1 MTTRATG
8 AGCNGAAASPDRRF
22 SDRPRLPSLA
32 PRTALRGLGPPFA
45 RRRLS
50 FEDPRAAGES
60 KRNDSTPTP
69 LLALRRSSTERPDL
83 SATIAVTGAAASSRP
98 SPAVTTTSSMLSA
111 QRSPFRR
118 VTFSGVHSRRPR
130 RGLLRYRHATAGPR
144 SVLVGFHHLDGFL
157 LQRGAC
163 VLQHAAD
170 PRVRPVFHLSRG
182 VLLAPLYPSEL
193 SLRPQPPA
201 VTTTLTRV
209 FTDGTYP
216 PGLSPLAPSH
226 PRPPCGGPRRS
237 GVRREDPQGL
247 APRTGPLPTATFPP
261 PPTRC
266 SHGLA

>member
-1 MTTRATG
+1 MTAQATG

-32 PRTALRGLGPPFA
+32 PRAALRGLGPPFA

-50 FEDPRAAGES
+50 FEDPRAAGGS

-83 SATIAVTGAAASSRP
+83 SATIAVADAAASSRP
-98 SPAVTTTSSMLSA
+98 SPAVTTTSSKLSA

-118 VTFSGVHSRRPR
+118 ETFSGVHSRRPR
-130 RGLLRYRHATAGPR
+130 RGLLRYRRATASPR

-170 PRVRPVFHLSRG
+170 HRVRPVSTSRE
-182 VLLAPLYPSEL
+182 VSSWRRSTLRSFPSARSRPPSPPRSRAMYTDETCPL
-193 SLRPQPPA
+193 
-201 VTTTLTRV
+201 
-209 FTDGTYP
+209 
-216 PGLSPLAPSH
+216 GLSPRAPSN
-226 PRPPCGGPRRS
+226 PRPPCEGPRRS
-237 GVRREDPQGL
+237 GVRREDPQGF
-247 APRTGPLPTATFPP
+247 APRTGPLPTAAFPP